1 MFVKNAPPWNDIQT
15 ITPHLTNNININ
27 PSKEDRI
34 MKPVNKNE
42 EKFIASLMPDSDKK
56 MVRIASASFLTA
68 ILLCFWATTYEQIV
82 GEVMFEPTPLHEI
95 TTTLN
100 LEQKKEEVKKPDPP
114 KKIPTKEEIMRKRPG
129 GGGKQA
135 GKGDPNA
142 ALQRG
147 VLEILTAMTNNAA
160 AQAYDLAKKT
170 FSKDM
175 EKRMKELNGLQ
186 VTGKTQ
192 LAGVRRGKPNA
203 GWNDGVAEGGA
214 GGIGDMLS
222 SLLGGG
228 SGAIKTKAKGHI
240 KEPKVNEI
248 DMGSAGASRS
258 ASEIMKVVHQR
269 MSGLR
274 HIYNTHLKKKPGFQ
288 GKVTLRFTIAPGG
301 EIINIA
307 IVSSSTGYSEFDN
320 DVKNAVK
327 RWTFSKIKSGNTTV
341 TVPFTFTE

>member
-1 MFVKNAPPWNDIQT
+1 
-15 ITPHLTNNININ
+15 
-27 PSKEDRI
+27 
-34 MKPVNKNE
+34 MKPMNKNE

-68 ILLCFWATTYEQIV
+68 IMLCFWATTYEQIV
-82 GEVMFEPTPLHEI
+82 GEVMFEPAPLHEI

-100 LEQKKEEVKKPDPP
+100 IEKKKEEVKKPEPP
-114 KKIPTKEEIMRKRPG
+114 KKIPTKEEIMRKRFG
-129 GGGKQA
+129 GGGKPS
-135 GKGDPNA
+135 GKGDPKA

-147 VLEILTAMTNNAA
+147 VLEILTTMTNNAA
-160 AQAYDLAKKT
+160 AQAYDLANKT
-170 FSKDM
+170 FAKDLD
-175 EKRMKELNGLQ
+175 KRMKLLNGLQ
-186 VTGKTQ
+186 VNGKTQ
-192 LAGVRRGKPNA
+192 LASVRRGKA
-203 GWNDGVAEGGA
+203 GGGWNDGVAEGGP
-214 GGIGDMLS
+214 GGIGDMLG

-228 SGAIKTKAKGHI
+228 SGAIKTKAKGHL
-240 KEPKVNEI
+240 KEPKMNEI
-248 DMGSAGASRS
+248 DMGSAGGSRS
-258 ASEIMKVVHQR
+258 ASEIMKVVRQR

-307 IVSSSTGYSEFDN
+307 IVSSSTGYSEFDS

-327 RWTFSKIKSGNTTV
+327 RWTFAKIKSGNTTV

>member
-1 MFVKNAPPWNDIQT
+1 
-15 ITPHLTNNININ
+15 
-27 PSKEDRI
+27 
-34 MKPVNKNE
+34 MKPMNKNE

-82 GEVMFEPTPLHEI
+82 GEVMFEPAPASEI
-95 TTTLN
+95 LTTLKI
-100 LEQKKEEVKKPDPP
+100 EEKKEEVKKPDPP
-114 KKIPTKEEIMRKRPG
+114 KKVPTKEEIMRKRPG
-129 GGGKQA
+129 GGGKPA
-135 GKGDPNA
+135 GKGDPKA

-147 VLEILTAMTNNAA
+147 VLQILTAMTNNAA
-160 AQAYDLAKKT
+160 AQAYDLANKT
-170 FSKDM
+170 FAKDM
-175 EKRMKELNGLQ
+175 DKRLKLLNGLQ
-186 VTGKTQ
+186 VNGKTQ
-192 LAGVRRGKPNA
+192 LASVRRGKP
-203 GWNDGVAEGGA
+203 GGRWNEGVAEGGA

-222 SLLGGG
+222 GLLGGG
-228 SGAIKTKAKGHI
+228 GGALKTKAMGTI
-240 KEPKVNEI
+240 REPKMNEI
-248 DMGSAGASRS
+248 DMGSAGGSRS
-258 ASEIMKVVHQR
+258 ASEIMKVVRQR

-307 IVSSSTGYSEFDN
+307 IVSSSTGYSEFDS

-327 RWTFSKIKSGNTTV
+327 RWTFTKIKSGNTTV